1 MAGYKATNTITLWKQ
16 HQCAACASHYR
27 YLFTRSLT
35 GQGATA
41 EKAQEALTKTIQKSL
56 ESDVDFQP
64 CPNCGTYQP
73 DMTAQ
78 RERSRLFW
86 HFLLTP
92 VIGAILIIIGAVG
105 GAPPQTMLWV
115 TTAFA
120 ALMAA
125 WLYLL
130 EARNPNADLR
140 ANQNTAQK
148 AINAGKLVLDQAQ
161 AGFEPG
167 RTTHRGISPAVLGTL
182 ALAVVIMPC
191 AELVRGLGG
200 WPVNPDL
207 HFPVMGPGDTSRLQM
222 PETINSVKG
231 IWNGDASVQVA
242 NPKDLPAGDQR
253 FTASTNKGSW
263 GGTIRVKS
271 SEKNSRS
278 TPYVDITAP
287 ANPALAGK
295 TVELKTKVVVTYPK
309 MLGSGY
315 SDSRSTFERSVSVK
329 LAPPGAGATYKTM
342 WGVTL
347 SAGILLITV
356 LGILTWRAVGGT
368 SRNTQSRL
376 IPIEQPPAPAPPPN
390 LPPAPP
396 AQA

>member
-1 MAGYKATNTITLWKQ
+1 MAGYKATQTITLWKQ
-16 HQCAACASHYR
+16 HQCVACASHYR

-35 GQGATA
+35 GQGGTA
-41 EKAQEALTKTIQKSL
+41 EKAQEALTQTIQKAL

-92 VIGAILIIIGAVG
+92 IVGTILIIMGAAG
-105 GAPPQTMLWV
+105 GVRPDTMVWV

-130 EARNPNADLR
+130 ESRNPNADLR

-161 AGFEPG
+161 AGYEPG
-167 RTTHRGISPAVLGTL
+167 RTNHGGISPTVLGAL
-182 ALAVVIMPC
+182 ALAVIVMP
-191 AELVRGLGG
+191 AAKLIRGLGG
-200 WPVNPDL
+200 WPLNPTL
-207 HFPVMGPGDTSRLQM
+207 HFPVIGPGDTSRLEMESGFQ
-222 PETINSVKG
+222 SVKG
-231 IWNGDASVQVA
+231 IWTGDASVQVA
-242 NPKDLPAGDQR
+242 NPKDLPPGDSR
-253 FTASTNKGSW
+253 FAASTNKGSW

-271 SEKNSRS
+271 SEKNSSR

-287 ANPALAGK
+287 NNPALAGK
-295 TVELKTKVVVTYPK
+295 TIELKTKVVATYPK

-315 SDSRSTFERSVSVK
+315 TDSRSTFERAVTVK
-329 LAPPGAGATYKTM
+329 LAPPGAGATYKTI
-342 WGVTL
+342 WGTTL
-347 SAGILLITV
+347 SVGILIITV
-356 LGILTWRAVGGT
+356 VGILTWRAVGAR
-368 SRNTQSRL
+368 SRNTQTRL
-376 IPIEQPPAPAPPPN
+376 IPTEQPAASAPPPN